1 MSFTPCTIS
10 QVAHPQ
16 WPADR
21 CLVCNESTRRAFDS
35 RSHAS
40 SSTTIRRLPSR
51 PCSRRSIH
59 ELTAAVN
66 TRLSCS
72 LFNAGLDVSNTIIG
86 LDGSNRIVD
95 SLSNMPDRVPPRTIG
110 AYTRAAAAA
119 AARANA
125 GSCSKPVI
133 DGDSPSTHERSAR
146 RSTAASNVIGP
157 VPNDTAT
164 RSTTTCMSRSSGNG
178 PPSSRNASARLMNA
192 ALRPE
197 STS

>member
-1 MSFTPCTIS
+1 MTPYTHGGD
-10 QVAHPQ
+10 V
-16 WPADR
+16 
-21 CLVCNESTRRAFDS
+21 
-35 RSHAS
+35 
-40 SSTTIRRLPSR
+40 
-51 PCSRRSIH
+51 
-59 ELTAAVN
+59 LTARARFGGDVLDCSANLNPLGMPPAVQ
-66 TRLSCS
+66 
-72 LFNAGLDVSNTIIG
+72 A
-86 LDGSNRIVD
+86 
-95 SLSNMPDRVPPRTIG
+95 
-110 AYTRAAAAA
+110 AAAAA

-133 DGDSPSTHERSAR
+133 EGDSPSTHERSAR